1 MALMEGKWV
10 SKALDK
16 MSSANIFIIVLVVIL
31 ITGGIQIYGTYA
43 RVKSDNHM
51 DSKLSELSQNTKQT
65 NDALQ
70 EISWNLMLLRNGNN
84 NNLTLSSARD
94 VSHAI
99 LDASKYRI
107 KEDVLSIIERNHID
121 DTLRQKLITTSLS
134 AKINGYYTTDYNS
147 VSRLYYKNKQL
158 SDIWI
163 MFDVNSL
170 TTGVLKMMFDKNYA
184 HNHNLLK
191 SDIQGFID
199 ESFSC
204 YYSTVDTYLE
214 KRD

>member
-1 MALMEGKWV
+1 
-10 SKALDK
+10 

-31 ITGGIQIYGTYA
+31 ITGGIQIYGTYS
-43 RVKSDNHM
+43 RVKSENHM
-51 DSKLSELSQNTKQT
+51 DGKLTELSANTRQT
-65 NDALQ
+65 NESLK

-170 TTGVLKMMFDKNYA
+170 TTGVLNMMFDKNYTND
-184 HNHNLLK
+184 HSLLK
-191 SDIQGFID
+191 SDVQGFID

-204 YYSTVDTYLE
+204 YYSTVDSYLE
-214 KRD
+214 KID